1 MVFLAF
7 SIFFFFNDT
16 ATTEIYTL
24 SLHDALPI
32 SIGHQGV
39 MAVNGRGVGV
49 LGTGIDVCY
58 PKENKKL
65 YEKVL
70 ERGAI
75 LSEFPFGTHP
85 APENFPVRNRIVAG
99 MPLGVVVV
107 EGAQY
112 SGSLIT
118 ARLAMEFG

>member
-1 MVFLAF
+1 YGAARGQRRRRELAARRLVIV
-7 SIFFFFNDT
+7 SGMARGI
-16 ATTEIYTL
+16 
-24 SLHDALPI
+24 DA
-32 SIGHQGV
+32 IGHQGA
-39 MAVNGRGVGV
+39 MDAHGRAIGV

-70 ERGAI
+70 ARGAI
-75 LSEFPFGTHP
+75 ISEFPLRTHT
-85 APENFPVRNRIVAG
+85 APENFPIRNRIVAG

-112 SGSLIT
+112 SG
-118 ARLAMEFG
+118 